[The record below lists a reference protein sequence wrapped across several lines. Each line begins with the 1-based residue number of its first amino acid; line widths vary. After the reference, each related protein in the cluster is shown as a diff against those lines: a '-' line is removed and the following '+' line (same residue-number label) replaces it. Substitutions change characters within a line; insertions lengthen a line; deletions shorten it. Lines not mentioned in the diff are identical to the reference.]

1 MGPDEKTDLSLYS
14 LYFPRSVKKNLKN
27 IPRYYFSFAISANI
41 HSHILT
47 KHVEN
52 SLYMQYIFFGRREEV
67 EFVLFFEDTQYAYG
81 L

>member
-41 HSHILT
+41 YSHTLT

-52 SLYMQYIFFGRREEV
+52 SSLCMQHFFFGRREEV
-67 EFVLFFEDTQYAYG
+67 EFILFFEDTLYG